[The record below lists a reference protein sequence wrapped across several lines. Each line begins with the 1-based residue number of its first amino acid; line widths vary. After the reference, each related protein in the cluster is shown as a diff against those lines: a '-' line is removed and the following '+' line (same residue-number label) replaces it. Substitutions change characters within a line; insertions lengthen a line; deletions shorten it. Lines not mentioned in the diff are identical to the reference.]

1 MEKLANAGVWRV
13 EMYCWLRRLGQCV
26 GLRPGEVVTVNKVWG
41 LLVVVV
47 VTLFGNAYVQYK
59 KSSPRAQPWRPFF
72 TYRPQRV
79 I

>member
-26 GLRPGEVVTVNKVWG
+26 GLRPGEVVTVNKVRG

-47 VTLFGNAYVQYK
+47 VTLFGKHMYNTR
-59 KSSPRAQPWRPFF
+59 SPPPELSPEGPSLHTGLRG
-72 TYRPQRV
+72 
-79 I
+79 